1 MVHARCKLQQIRY
14 EVWSQTWI
22 CLGYARLDTASHV
35 AQTWVHRGC
44 GRLGQC
50 RHHLGQSACRKLS
63 PRIPGYR
70 DPAAEIM
77 RLWWGQRL
85 CSPLERGSI
94 SHFLQ
99 SEMPWPMAN
108 SEKLRTS
115 SFSNLCLNDDRLAG
129 IEGRWDAGASSS
141 MEIWGEAG
149 AHNHGPGSGCLN
161 WKKFTLDSQ
170 QRLEETRH
178 ADVCL

>member
-1 MVHARCKLQQIRY
+1 
-14 EVWSQTWI
+14 
-22 CLGYARLDTASHV
+22 
-35 AQTWVHRGC
+35 
-44 GRLGQC
+44 
-50 RHHLGQSACRKLS
+50 
-63 PRIPGYR
+63 
-70 DPAAEIM
+70 
-77 RLWWGQRL
+77 
-85 CSPLERGSI
+85 
-94 SHFLQ
+94 
-99 SEMPWPMAN
+99 MPWPMAN
-108 SEKLRTS
+108 SEKLPTS